1 MIRDPIVEEVR
12 KAREEYARRFNFNL
26 QDMIADLEH
35 RQRESGRK
43 TVSFPPKRRA
53 AVAVVRDDAPSGS

>member
-43 TVSFPPKRRA
+43 TVS
-53 AVAVVRDDAPSGS
+53 VAVVRDDAPSGS

>member
-12 KAREEYARRFNFNL
+12 RAREEYAKRFNYDLNA
-26 QDMIADLEH
+26 MIDDLEC

-43 TVSFPPKRRA
+43 TVSFPPKRRSV
-53 AVAVVRDDAPSGS
+53 VAHVANENRTGD